1 MLNNKAAI
9 AVRDEDQAAIL
20 LLPNPSVSQA
30 RMFYQ
35 GTLFPYIFGCSNFRA
50 DSMQHITT

>member
-9 AVRDEDQAAIL
+9 AVRNEDQVAIL

-30 RMFYQ
+30 RMFCQ
-35 GTLFPYIFGCSNFRA
+35 GTSCPYLFGRSNFRA
-50 DSMQHITT
+50 DSMQHITA

>member
-20 LLPNPSVSQA
+20 LLPNPNVSQA
-30 RMFYQ
+30 RMFRQ
-35 GTLFPYIFGCSNFRA
+35 GTPFPYLFGRSNFRA
-50 DSMQHITT
+50 DSMQHVTT